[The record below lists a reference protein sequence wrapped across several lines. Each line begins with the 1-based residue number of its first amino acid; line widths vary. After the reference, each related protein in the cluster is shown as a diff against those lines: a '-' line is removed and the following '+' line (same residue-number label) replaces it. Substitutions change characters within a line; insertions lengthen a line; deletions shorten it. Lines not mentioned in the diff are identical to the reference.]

1 MENVLD
7 DVGKDL
13 AKALAMVTKKAQEM
27 GIDLD
32 NLPDEPEP
40 PPHESYPIF
49 NVISKYGEKIE
60 KMIKELGVVPIDTD
74 KELIIKAVDV
84 LSHSRHYII
93 AKVGRALSSKWEELR
108 DPLDDIDDSK
118 TSALFVY
125 TAIERDSRAL
135 LALSRHKPLKYLKA
149 KLLKYARLSLDM
161 AQTIRE
167 EFFPEDKLKYE
178 EFGYYD
184 FR

>member
-125 TAIERDSRAL
+125 TAIERNSRAL